1 MSKVGNKT
9 DSWAIK
15 TIKDVPIKRI
25 DILSLLSEMFFS
37 PFTWAFKV

>member
-1 MSKVGNKT
+1 MIFRMRMSSVGNKT

-25 DILSLLSEMFFS
+25 DILSLLSEISF
-37 PFTWAFKV
+37 